1 MAKVKDKE
9 RDAAKERLAEWQKA
23 IQFYGTPENGY
34 LDSGFWS
41 FLPYVYTNDSHDKET
56 PVKPLMK
63 DTPEYGIIVFLYM
76 LACQVLA
83 IPKSRQMRLSWFSSA
98 FALWHTMTAPYRKTI
113 YQTRKEDA
121 ALDMV
126 SQGSKN
132 PAAGRMDFILQHLP
146 GWLADGHITTGRGNQ
161 VGKLT
166 FSPDKVDEA
175 GFPVPWYGSSIHAVP
190 QGADQV
196 RQYTLSLMV
205 SDESAFQ
212 EEFEDAMIAARP
224 AVAGGGKILC
234 VSSVDSGSAFN
245 RMVLET
251 NSGDIPQHEIHPH
264 VAKAMEILGMS
275 WPKGLKSW
283 QTPSGVWVLEVHYSA
298 DPEKDPARNGAA
310 WVEEAV
316 KGYVGGFES
325 QGWRTEMEIDYNA
338 GGGDPVF
345 PYVQSLDHPIFS
357 EEVSVDRAI
366 NTMKIYAGYDYGA
379 RNPAAFEVW
388 GFDKN
393 GDAYSLWELYEPCL
407 DVRVH
412 TDKMKL
418 CPYWDVLEYIV
429 CDPSIMAMTQQTA
442 LGYKSIA
449 EIFANH
455 GVTFIKGR
463 RGQDVPFALRLRGE
477 YWADPLNPRC
487 HISAKHTPNLANEVI
502 DLRWDRHISAAVTQ
516 RKNELERIRDKNN
529 HAFDASA
536 YLFDT
541 RPTNWIAPT
550 SKRTG
555 ICFNDLLE
563 KAEVLQRQRTNPDRS
578 GIRVM

>member
-1 MAKVKDKE
+1 MAKVKEKDQE
-9 RDAAKERLAEWQKA
+9 AARERLAEWQKA

-34 LDSGFWS
+34 LDSGFWA
-41 FLPYVYTNDSHDKET
+41 FLPYVYTNDSHDKEN
-56 PVKPLMK
+56 PVKPLMA
-63 DTPEYGIIVFLYM
+63 DTPVYGIIVFLYM

-83 IPKSRQMRLSWFSSA
+83 IPKSRQMRLSWFASA
-98 FALWHTMTAPYRKTI
+98 FCVWHTMGAKYRKTI

-132 PAAGRMDFILQHLP
+132 PAAGRMDFIIQHLP
-146 GWLADGHITTGRGNQ
+146 DWLKDGHITSGRGNQ

-175 GFPVPWYGSSIHAVP
+175 GFDVPWYGSSIHAVP

-196 RQYTLSLMV
+196 RQYTISLMA

-224 AVAGGGKILC
+224 AVAGGGKVLC
-234 VSSVDSGSAFN
+234 LSSVDSGSAFN

-251 NSGDIPQHEIHPH
+251 NSGDIPQHEIHPV
-264 VAKAMEILGMS
+264 VAKAMEMLGLD

-298 DPEKDPARNGAA
+298 DPAKDPERQGAA
-310 WVEEAV
+310 WVQEAV

-345 PYVQSLDHPIFS
+345 AFVQSLDHPIFK

-366 NTMKIYAGYDYGA
+366 NTMKIYGGYDYGA

-449 EIFANH
+449 EIFAQY

-463 RGQDVPFALRLRGE
+463 RGQDVPFALRLKGE
-477 YWADPLNPRC
+477 YWADPMNPRC

-529 HAFDASA
+529 HGFDASA

-555 ICFNDLLE
+555 ICFNDLM
-563 KAEVLQRQRTNPDRS
+563 VSLQAKHNASQHPDRS
-578 GIRVM
+578 GIRVA